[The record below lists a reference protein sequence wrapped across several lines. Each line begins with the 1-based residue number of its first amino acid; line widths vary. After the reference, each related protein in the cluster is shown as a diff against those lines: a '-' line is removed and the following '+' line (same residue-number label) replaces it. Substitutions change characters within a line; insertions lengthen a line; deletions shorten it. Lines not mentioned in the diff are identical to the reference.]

1 MIYVIKEVLITN
13 LRRRK
18 WILFNMILPI
28 VLMLILGALLTNQFH
43 KTAENDNLKVLY
55 FDNGNEESKNILKH
69 AIENEDDFN
78 INFVEAE
85 SVEDA
90 KKATKNQTTPFVY
103 LDNDTIKI
111 YTNAKYP
118 IDESRVYGIFT
129 GIANKSSLMKEM
141 YKFNPMLAS
150 STDNEKIEEIPFAEI
165 KESKI
170 MTSYDY
176 YGVVEIS
183 GTIIYAMLFPLN
195 CIFYEKQMK
204 AKDRIRL
211 TGISNFKYY
220 LSHFWGYAIL
230 ELMIILPGFLFSK
243 YILNINWGQNSII
256 CLLGIET
263 LACFSIIIGIFLGAK
278 LDSKDKVEPI
288 ITSLIIPIFSFL
300 GGSYIKLDNDLNGFF
315 GVITNLSPLRWIN
328 KALMT
333 YIYENSSQLIFE
345 VIAVLVGLIV
355 LGLFITTRVADKEE
369 LSL

>member
-43 KTAENDNLKVLY
+43 KTAENDNLRVLY

-85 SVEDA
+85 SVEEA

-170 MTSYDY
+170 MTS
-176 YGVVEIS
+176 
-183 GTIIYAMLFPLN
+183 
-195 CIFYEKQMK
+195 
-204 AKDRIRL
+204 
-211 TGISNFKYY
+211 
-220 LSHFWGYAIL
+220 
-230 ELMIILPGFLFSK
+230 
-243 YILNINWGQNSII
+243 
-256 CLLGIET
+256 
-263 LACFSIIIGIFLGAK
+263 
-278 LDSKDKVEPI
+278 
-288 ITSLIIPIFSFL
+288 LIIMES
-300 GGSYIKLDNDLNGFF
+300 
-315 GVITNLSPLRWIN
+315 LR
-328 KALMT
+328 
-333 YIYENSSQLIFE
+333 
-345 VIAVLVGLIV
+345 
-355 LGLFITTRVADKEE
+355 
-369 LSL
+369 